1 MTKKD
6 LSQNI
11 YTLTFLN
18 VHEQIKHMTY
28 RQRKYHSTF
37 KNERKLCRV
46 CGSRWEELEDI
57 MLSKISP
64 GRGKKILY
72 DFT

>member
-18 VHEQIKHMTY
+18 VYEQMVYIHIDKGNTIEIL
-28 RQRKYHSTF
+28 
-37 KNERKLCRV
+37 KNEETLAVWVKV
-46 CGSRWEELEDI
+46 G
-57 MLSKISP
+57 
-64 GRGKKILY
+64 GTRGHYAK
-72 DFT
+72 

>member
-37 KNERKLCRV
+37 KNEETLP

-57 MLSKISP
+57 MLSKISQAEEEN
-64 GRGKKILY
+64 
-72 DFT
+72 TV

>member
-28 RQRKYHSTF
+28 RQRKYHSTL
-37 KNERKLCRV
+37 KNEEILP

-57 MLSKISP
+57 MLSKISQAEEEN
-64 GRGKKILY
+64 
-72 DFT
+72 TS

>member
-37 KNERKLCRV
+37 KNEKLCRR
-46 CGSRWEELEDI
+46 SRV
-57 MLSKISP
+57 
-64 GRGKKILY
+64 GGTRGHYAK
-72 DFT
+72 